1 MHKAFNRHYII
12 ELVSQYFSFVLA
24 SIAVVVLMLGYVLV
38 IDGQIKHYQQ
48 STYVELPQIRSA
60 VDQLEAKKQ
69 SLEADEKNGLAFTAK
84 ERELLSLMV
93 PEQFDFSSITVQL
106 SGLAQQY
113 GFLVTQIEAVED
125 KRDVSQNMASKK
137 TEESIKKVKI
147 KMSVSGQEYESFK
160 QLISA
165 IESSVMLLD
174 LQSLTFS
181 NSGTSFDLEI
191 LGYFY
196 PASL

>member
-1 MHKAFNRHYII
+1 MHKTLNRHYFL
-12 ELVSQYFSFVLA
+12 ELLNQYFIF
-24 SIAVVVLMLGYVLV
+24 VVLGVAIIVLMVGYVLV
-38 IDGQIKHYQQ
+38 INGQIKQYQQ

-60 VDQLEAKKQ
+60 VNQLDMQKQ
-69 SLEADEKNGLAFTAK
+69 SLEADEKNGLAFTMK

-113 GFLVTQIEAVED
+113 GFLVTKLEAAED
-125 KRDVSQNMASKK
+125 KRDTAGATTAK
-137 TEESIKKVKI
+137 TKENPVKRVNI
-147 KMSVSGQEYESFK
+147 KMSVSGNEYESFK

-165 IESSVMLLD
+165 IENSVMLLD
-174 LQSLTFS
+174 IQSLTFS
-181 NSGTSFDLEI
+181 ESGTTFEFEL

-196 PASL
+196 PSSL